1 MLRKKPSAPTP
12 DEEDI
17 VRLKPILG
25 IRPGVYLAIA
35 CALVLLLVLFLVLI
49 YPGITRPGSMV
60 VFSSDP
66 SGAALRVDDVY
77 LGTSPCK
84 VFVSRGDHVMEM
96 VLPGFE
102 TKRVECTVPGRLFA
116 SLLFPKRYDLNV
128 QLHTTDPMAALA
140 VSASDY
146 AAWSFGGEPTAVWQ
160 IPLSLSEG
168 VYRVGN
174 TEGIDGMIAAA
185 ARFAVTRAALRDLVR
200 AQFLASSGGI
210 SPSPLGVVHSVST
223 ILAFLADNPGSAAWL
238 ADTLPADSTAILISS
253 AWYQSQLAAFA
264 DITAGEELASRPGEG
279 SAPPPLSQVR
289 VSGLMFTGIGGGRLV
304 QGEPFPHQVPVEAFM
319 ICVTGIPIP
328 AYADFL
334 DANPRWHPDQ
344 RDTLEEQ
351 GLVSGEYL
359 ADFENDAP
367 LGIGHINT
375 GISSVSWFAAKA
387 YCDWLTTKLPASLT
401 GWEVRLP
408 TEAEWEYAAKS
419 TQRWGSGGIILGGSA
434 WEWCANPY
442 SPLPFLAAPPEAV
455 NLIESPEYPVRG
467 GSWLNAP
474 GSISPETRASL
485 PPETCSPFVSFRPVI
500 ARRGQ

>member
-1 MLRKKPSAPTP
+1 MLRKKPPAPTS
-12 DEEDI
+12 DDEDI

-35 CALVLLLVLFLVLI
+35 CAVVLLVILFLVLV

-84 VFVSRGDHVMEM
+84 VFVSGGDHVMEM

-102 TKRVECTVPGRLFA
+102 TKRVECAIPGRLFG
-116 SLLFPKRYDLNV
+116 SLFFPKRYDLNV
-128 QLHTTDPMAALA
+128 QLHTTDPMAALTA
-140 VSASDY
+140 SAGEY

-168 VYRVGN
+168 VYRVGAV
-174 TEGIDGMIAAA
+174 EGTDRIIAAS
-185 ARFAVTRAALRDLVR
+185 ARFAVTRAALRDLIR
-200 AQFLASSGGI
+200 AQFLASSGGV
-210 SPSPLGVVHSVST
+210 SPSPLGMVHSIST

-238 ADTLPADSTAILISS
+238 ADTLPSDSTAILISS

-264 DITAGEELASRPGEG
+264 DITAGEELAARPGEG
-279 SAPPPLSQVR
+279 SAPAPLSQVR
-289 VSGLMFTGIGGGRLV
+289 VGGLMFTGIGGGRLV
-304 QGEPFPHQVPVEAFM
+304 QGEPFPHQVPIESFM

-334 DANPRWHPDQ
+334 DANPRWRPDQ
-344 RDTLEEQ
+344 RDTLEKQ

-367 LGIGHINT
+367 FGIGRINE

-387 YCDWLTTKLPASLT
+387 YCDWLSTRLPASLA

-408 TEAEWEYAAKS
+408 TESEWEYAAKS
-419 TQRWGSGGIILGGSA
+419 TLKWGSGIIAMGGSA

-442 SPLPFLAAPPEAV
+442 SPLPFLAASPEAV
-455 NLIESPEYPVRG
+455 SLIGSPEYPVRG
-467 GSWLNAP
+467 GSWFNSL
-474 GSISPETRASL
+474 GSVNSETRASL

-500 ARRGQ
+500 ARRSQ